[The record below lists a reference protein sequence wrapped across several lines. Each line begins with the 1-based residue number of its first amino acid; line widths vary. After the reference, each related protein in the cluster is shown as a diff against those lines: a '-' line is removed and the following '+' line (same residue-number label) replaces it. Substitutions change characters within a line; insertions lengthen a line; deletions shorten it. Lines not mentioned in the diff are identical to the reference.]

1 MLKVRRDVVV
11 RLALEP
17 VDFRKSIDGLAI
29 AVGHAL
35 GVPHQP
41 TPEARPRSSC
51 DSACE
56 GADMPPGRKLRNA
69 EEAREALEA
78 AEREGLSRVAWAHAN
93 DVNARSL
100 NAWRLVLG
108 RKPRAALGW
117 VEVVTRPDRQ
127 TPPSSGCSLHL
138 GDVVLHVDPGFDDD
152 TLVRVLRAIRRC

>member
-1 MLKVRRDVVV
+1 
-11 RLALEP
+11 
-17 VDFRKSIDGLAI
+17 
-29 AVGHAL
+29 
-35 GVPHQP
+35 
-41 TPEARPRSSC
+41 
-51 DSACE
+51 
-56 GADMPPGRKLRNA
+56 MPPGRKLRNA

-117 VEVVTRPDRQ
+117 VEVVTKSDRP